1 MGFRKLDERIVWEG
15 TLVSAGTGT
24 FVDPDGNT
32 FERDVVHH
40 PGAVVVVPVI
50 DGPAGGTEVVLV
62 RQYRAAIDGLLLEV
76 PAGKRDVSDEP
87 VELTAHR
94 ELEEEVG
101 MRAGSMVR
109 LAEFY
114 NSPGFC
120 DEHSFLFLATD
131 LSPCATDFQGHE
143 EQHMTIER
151 VALDRVPD
159 LIASGD
165 LVDGKSIIALF
176 LAREHLRATG
186 DSSRRQDDVK

>member
-1 MGFRKLDERIVWEG
+1 MEFRKLDERIVWSG

-24 FVDPDGNT
+24 FVDPDGNE

-50 DGPAGGTEVVLV
+50 ASTAAGEGLDVVLV
-62 RQYRAAIDGLLLEV
+62 RQYRAAIDDVLLEL

-101 MRAGSMVR
+101 MRAGSMEKI
-109 LAEFY
+109 AEFY

-131 LSPCATDFQGHE
+131 LTPCATSFQGHE

-151 VALDRVPD
+151 VPLDDVPG
-159 LIASGD
+159 LIASGE
-165 LVDGKSIIALF
+165 LVDAKSIIGLC
-176 LAREHLRATG
+176 LARERLRTP
-186 DSSRRQDDVK
+186 

>member
-1 MGFRKLDERIVWEG
+1 VWRG

-24 FVDPDGNT
+24 FVDPDGNE

-40 PGAVVVVPVI
+40 PGAVVVVPVTPEGDVI
-50 DGPAGGTEVVLV
+50 LV
-62 RQYRAAIDGLLLEV
+62 RQYRAAIDAELLEV
-76 PAGKRDVSDEP
+76 PAGKRDVTDEP
-87 VELTAHR
+87 VEVTAHR

-101 MRAGSMVR
+101 MRAASMVQM
-109 LAEFY
+109 AEFY

-131 LSPCATDFQGHE
+131 LTPCATDFQGHE

-151 VALDRVPD
+151 VALDRVPA

-165 LVDGKSIIALF
+165 LVDAKSIVGLL
-176 LAREHLRATG
+176 LAREHLR
-186 DSSRRQDDVK
+186 R

>member
-1 MGFRKLDERIVWEG
+1 MAAGFRKLDERIVWSG

-24 FVDPDGNT
+24 FVDPDGNE

-50 DGPAGGTEVVLV
+50 GAEVVLV
-62 RQYRAAIDGLLLEV
+62 RQYRAAIDTILLEL
-76 PAGKRDVSDEP
+76 PAGKRDVADEP

-101 MRAGSMVR
+101 MRAGSMEQI
-109 LAEFY
+109 AEFY

-120 DEHSFLFLATD
+120 DEHSYLFLATD
-131 LSPCATDFQGHE
+131 LTPCATSFQGHE

-151 VALDRVPD
+151 IPLDAVPD
-159 LIASGD
+159 LVASGQV
-165 LVDGKSIIALF
+165 VDAKSIIGLC
-176 LAREHLRATG
+176 LARERLAR
-186 DSSRRQDDVK
+186 